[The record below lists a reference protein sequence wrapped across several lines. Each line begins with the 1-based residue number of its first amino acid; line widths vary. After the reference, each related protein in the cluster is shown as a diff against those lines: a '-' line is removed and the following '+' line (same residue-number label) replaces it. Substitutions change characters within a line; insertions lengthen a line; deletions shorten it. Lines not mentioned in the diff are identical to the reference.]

1 MLGPND
7 LMLRDYA
14 QILVEERL
22 REAESIRLSRLNER
36 PHDRFF
42 CRFGSSWRLVGG
54 AWHPLTGATWCEWC
68 QFAQW
73 RLPNPMIEP
82 LSSIK
87 NIIA

>member
-22 REAESIRLSRLNER
+22 REAESIRLSRLIER

-42 CRFGSSWRLVGG
+42 CRFVVRLGVWLVELGIRLQAQHGVNGVNSPNG
-54 AWHPLTGATWCEWC
+54 AYPT
-68 QFAQW
+68 
-73 RLPNPMIEP
+73 P
-82 LSSIK
+82 
-87 NIIA
+87 